1 VLALAQPC
9 EAKIVYTPAHVSIGI
24 NSMVHLDLNHDGV
37 KDFTFVD
44 KFVTNATG
52 KFGSLSVVPTRRA
65 NEAWGYVSRGGQ
77 FASALP
83 AGWLIAASTHFHR
96 GADFMAGASTQ
107 RGGASYCAKQ
117 WGDTPNRYLGLKF
130 SIKGK
135 THFGWARLSVNCDQ
149 GQVTATLTG
158 YAYETVVG
166 KSLRTGQKK
175 DDADEGLTV
184 GQERPSV
191 SNIHHVSEPATL
203 GSLARGAEGLVAWR
217 RR

>member
-1 VLALAQPC
+1 LASAQLG

-37 KDFTFVD
+37 QDFTFVD

-65 NEAWGYVSRGGQ
+65 NEAWGYVSQGGQ

-107 RGGASYCAKQ
+107 RGGQSYCNFQ
-117 WGDTPNRYLGLKF
+117 WGNTPNRYLGLKF

-135 THFGWARLSVNCDQ
+135 THFGWARLSVSC
-149 GQVTATLTG
+149 GGGGVTATLTG
-158 YAYETVVG
+158 YAYETVPG

-175 DDADEGLTV
+175 DDMDEGAAV
-184 GQERPSV
+184 GQKGPAV
-191 SNIHHVSEPATL
+191 SDIRVSELATL
-203 GSLARGAEGLVAWR
+203 GRLASGAEGLVAWR